1 MKKSSLALIVL
12 ALLFLWTGPAHAA
25 LSIFAC
31 EPEWAA
37 LAKELGGDDV
47 SVFSATTAR
56 QDPHQ
61 IQARPA
67 LISRLRAADLAVCTG
82 AELEIGWLPVLLRQA
97 ANSRVQPGQPGFLI
111 ATEYVRL
118 LEIPTRLDRAE
129 GDVHAAGNPHIQTS
143 PLNIRAVAVALGQR
157 LTQLDPSRA
166 SAYAQR
172 QEAFLARW
180 DAATRQWQAAAAPLK
195 GTNAVVFHKEW
206 IYLFT
211 WLGMNEAATIEP
223 KPGVPPGAA
232 YLGQLVDEIP
242 RKNAR
247 EIVYAAYQDPRPPQF
262 VSEKTGVPAVML
274 PFTVG
279 GTEQAQDLFGLFDDT
294 IRRLLTGLGQ
304 THG

>member
-1 MKKSSLALIVL
+1 MRKKVL
-12 ALLFLWTGPAHAA
+12 VLTVSALLSLGTGSAQAA
-25 LSIFAC
+25 LTVFAC
-31 EPEWAA
+31 EPEWGA
-37 LAKELGGDDV
+37 LAKELGGGDV

-67 LISRLRAADLAVCTG
+67 LISRLRAADLVVCTG

-97 ANSRVQPGQPGFLI
+97 ANPRVQPGQPGFFT

-143 PLNIRAVAVALGQR
+143 PVNIRAVAVALGQR
-157 LTQLDPSRA
+157 LAQLDPSRA

-180 DAATRQWQAAAAPLK
+180 DAATRQWQATAAALK